1 MSPRP
6 CSGSDGAPGDG
17 RVDAL
22 DDTDWDRCRAEVVLE
37 GEAAEC
43 EWDWEERLSA
53 SELDG
58 REPFSFEKDFVRVI
72 APLT

>member
-6 CSGSDGAPGDG
+6 CSGSDGAPGDT

-22 DDTDWDRCRAEVVLE
+22 DDTDWDRCRVGVVLE
-37 GEAAEC
+37 GEVAEC
-43 EWDWEERLSA
+43 ECEERLSA
-53 SELDG
+53 SELEG
-58 REPFSFEKDFVRVI
+58 REPFSFEKDFVRVM